1 MLGILSRFLCS
12 VRGPLVPRLLLCRL
26 SRHPMS
32 AFGSTSAILVRSD
45 VLEVGDSTIAD
56 VAIFVVEFVPFG
68 SWTNPSFGDEDVAV
82 RSSDEVAHPR
92 IVGMD
97 VGFGMEVLSLV
108 VMNFVESSGREGE
121 EPALFGTIELG
132 DAYSWDCVLAEADLG
147 AIRQK

>member
-1 MLGILSRFLCS
+1 MG
-12 VRGPLVPRLLLCRL
+12 G
-26 SRHPMS
+26 
-32 AFGSTSAILVRSD
+32 TSAILVRGD
-45 VLEVGDSTIAD
+45 VLEIGGSAVAD

-68 SWTNPSFGDEDVAV
+68 TWSYPSFGDEDVAV
-82 RSSDEVAHPR
+82 RSSDKVAHPR

-97 VGFGMEVLSLV
+97 VWFGMEVLGLV

-121 EPALFGTIELG
+121 EPALFGAIEFG